1 MILLPQ
7 DWLSTLSA
15 LSVTFLKLNT
25 RQIPQQRDLQNLPG
39 SDFSDSSVSEDR
51 LLNGSS
57 VDSGVDR
64 VTDDGVLGRLSLS
77 PSNLATFSLSNSDTF
92 AFWYGAGASET
103 FGAKCRSYLKGY
115 LLLVM
120 EAELV

>member
-15 LSVTFLKLNT
+15 LSVTFVKLNT

-77 PSNLATFSLSNSDTF
+77 PSKLATFSLSNSDTF

-103 FGAKCRSYLKGY
+103 FGAKCRSYLKGNDIY
-115 LLLVM
+115 C
-120 EAELV
+120 